1 MNPGREAGCHT
12 HGSRDGIRPAPG
24 GKIIVLAGNPN
35 TGKSL
40 VFNYL
45 TRLYAD
51 VSNYPGT
58 TVDLLSGR
66 MGAHVVVDTP
76 GVYGLSAFNDE
87 ERVARDMVARA
98 DMVVNVVDAGH
109 LERDLFL
116 TLQLADAGVPFVV
129 VLNLMDE
136 AEARGISI
144 DTDALAEV
152 LGVPV
157 VPTVAVTGK
166 GLNALKSQLT
176 HARPGHLDGAT
187 PDPARLSAEAK
198 DLVASIGAEEGSER
212 ESAYARRRERAN
224 ALAARVMTR
233 RPRREGT
240 GERLGR
246 LLLEPM
252 VGLPVLV
259 VLLAAIYQLIGV
271 VVAQWVVG
279 FTEDTI
285 MLGYYEP
292 AVRSLLGPLFG
303 PGNPVGQLLLGEF
316 GILTMTVTYLLGL
329 LLPLVAAIYLA
340 IALLEDSGYLPRLAV
355 LLDRA
360 FVSLGL
366 NGRAV
371 IPVILG
377 LGCGAMASMST
388 RVLGTVRERRIALF
402 LLALA
407 VPCSAQLGV
416 VTAMMAG
423 LGARY
428 LAAYV
433 LIVGAVFLSAG
444 ALLNRLLPGESS
456 FLLIDLPHLR
466 WPAVGNVL
474 RKTFSRSAG
483 FLKDAVPLFIFG
495 ALLVGVMQLTGALT
509 IIETWTAPVAS
520 GWLGLPAEASRA
532 FIMGFIRRDFG
543 VAGLFGLPLSPHQI
557 LVAVVTITLFVPCIA
572 SILVVGRERGWR
584 EAAIIWLAV
593 FCIAFLV
600 GGVVHRLPF
609 P

>member
-1 MNPGREAGCHT
+1 MIARHRGGCSDHRSGEGPRPG
-12 HGSRDGIRPAPG
+12 PG
-24 GKIIVLAGNPN
+24 GKVIVLVGNPN

-40 VFNYL
+40 IFNYL

-66 MGAHVVVDTP
+66 MGAHLVVDTP

-87 ERVARDMVARA
+87 ERVARDIVAAA
-98 DMVVNVVDAGH
+98 DLVVNVVDAGH

-129 VLNLMDE
+129 ALNLMDE

-144 DTDALAEV
+144 DAPALAEV

-166 GLNALKSQLT
+166 GLNTLKSQLPYAWP
-176 HARPGHLDGAT
+176 ARLDSAT
-187 PDPARLSAEAK
+187 PDMTRPPVEAK
-198 DLVASIGAEEGSER
+198 HSAASLGAEEGSGR
-212 ESAYARRRERAN
+212 ESTYARRRERAN
-224 ALAARVMTR
+224 ALAARVMAR
-233 RPRREGT
+233 RPRREGMS
-240 GERLGR
+240 ERLGR
-246 LLLEPM
+246 LLLEP
-252 VGLPVLV
+252 VIGIPI
-259 VLLAAIYQLIGV
+259 LLAVLAVIYQLMGV

-292 AVRSLLGPLFG
+292 AIRALLGPLFR
-303 PGNPVGQLLLGEF
+303 PGNPVGELLLGEF
-316 GILTMTVTYLLGL
+316 GVLTMTVTYLFGL
-329 LLPLVAAIYLA
+329 LLPLVVAFYLT
-340 IALLEDSGYLPRLAV
+340 IAFLEDSGYLPRLAV
-355 LLDRA
+355 LLDRV
-360 FVSLGL
+360 FVAIGL

-377 LGCGAMASMST
+377 LGCTTMAALAT
-388 RVLGTVRERRIALF
+388 RVLGTARERRIALF

-416 VTAMMAG
+416 VTVMMAG
-423 LGARY
+423 LGAH
-428 LAAYV
+428 YV
-433 LIVGAVFLSAG
+433 LWYVLVVGAVFLGAG
-444 ALLNRLLPGESS
+444 ALLSRILPGESS
-456 FLLIDLPHLR
+456 FLLIDVPHLR
-466 WPAVGNVL
+466 WPTPGNIL
-474 RKTFSRSAG
+474 RKTFSRSTG
-483 FLKDAVPLFIFG
+483 FLKDATPLFVYG
-495 ALLVGVMQLTGALT
+495 ALLVGVMQLTGMLT
-509 IIETWTAPVAS
+509 VLENWAAPVTRD
-520 GWLGLPAEASRA
+520 WLGLPAEASRA

-543 VAGLFGLPLSPHQI
+543 AAGLFGLSLSPHQA

-572 SILVVGRERGWR
+572 SVFVVGRERGWK
-584 EAAIIWLAV
+584 EAAAIWLAA

-600 GGVVHRLPF
+600 GGVVHRF
-609 P
+609 PWP